1 MSPDH
6 ELQFHQLAPSLLM
19 LLPRWR
25 GALAWSGC
33 LVMTAVLNHHFARSV
48 DGRRQAWGTRRL
60 RYES

>member
-33 LVMTAVLNHHFARSV
+33 LVSAAVLYRHFDRSV
-48 DGRRQAWGTRRL
+48 DGWRQAWGTRRL